1 MGVTLGPG
9 EAVRFAMEK
18 GPGFAILDVVD
29 GFGQFV
35 SLEIL
40 MLVI

>member
-9 EAVRFAMEK
+9 EAVRFAMDEAVR
-18 GPGFAILDVVD
+18 FAILDVTD

>member
-18 GPGFAILDVVD
+18 GPGLR
-29 GFGQFV
+29 
-35 SLEIL
+35 SWMLL
-40 MLVI
+40 MDSDNLYPWKF